1 MTKRTEDRVM
11 RIAVVIPCYK
21 VTNFIVDVV
30 SRIGPEVE
38 RIYAVDDCCPEGS
51 GDFIES
57 HVTDSR
63 VRLLR
68 NPVNKGVGGAVMT
81 GYRQALEDG
90 MDIVVKVDGDGQ
102 MDPALIPLFIN
113 PLVAGEA
120 DYAKGNRFFSAS
132 AVRSMPRL
140 RLFGNA
146 MLSFMTKFSSGYWS
160 IFDPTNGYTAIHAR
174 ALGALD
180 LRTIS
185 ERYFFETD
193 MLIRLGDLR
202 AVVVDVPMRAVYGD
216 EVSGLKIS
224 AILGEF
230 LRKHIKATIRR
241 FTYLYLMRDFNIAS
255 LNLIIGTILMIF
267 GVIFGGI
274 EWVISVRSGIP
285 ASTGT
290 VMLSVL
296 PIIAGLQMLLFFL
309 GYDIAAEP
317 KKPVQRQAV
326 LASLDPVGPH
336 ATRTEQPSDKI
347 TEEV

>member
-1 MTKRTEDRVM
+1 M

-21 VTNFIVDVV
+21 VTKFIVDVID
-30 SRIGPEVE
+30 RIGPDVEV
-38 RIYAVDDCCPEGS
+38 IYAVDDCCPEKS
-51 GDFIES
+51 GDYINK
-57 HVTDSR
+57 HVNDNR
-63 VRLLR
+63 VRVLH
-68 NPVNKGVGGAVMT
+68 NPVNKGVGGAVVT
-81 GYRQALEDG
+81 GYRQALKDG
-90 MDIVVKVDGDGQ
+90 LDIVIKVDGDGQ
-102 MDPALIPLFIN
+102 MDPALIPLFIA
-113 PLVAGEA
+113 PLAAGEA

-132 AVRSMPRL
+132 AVRSMPRV

-146 MLSFMTKFSSGYWS
+146 ILSFMTKFSSGYWS
-160 IFDPTNGYTAIHAR
+160 IFDPSNGYTAIHAR
-174 ALGALD
+174 ALGSID

-202 AVVVDVPMRAVYGD
+202 AVVVDVPMRAVYG
-216 EVSGLKIS
+216 EEISGLRIRT
-224 AILGEF
+224 ILGEF

-255 LNLIIGTILMIF
+255 LNLIMGTILMAF
-267 GVIFGGI
+267 GIVFGGV
-274 EWVISVRSGIP
+274 EWIQSISSGVP

-317 KKPVQRQAV
+317 KKPVQRQVV
-326 LASLDPVGPH
+326 LASLDPAWQNSPASKKTIEKTKEKV
-336 ATRTEQPSDKI
+336 
-347 TEEV
+347 

>member
-1 MTKRTEDRVM
+1 MRDMRETEERPM

-21 VTNFIVDVV
+21 VTNFIVNVIA
-30 SRIGPEVE
+30 RIGPEVE
-38 RIYAVDDCCPEGS
+38 IIYAVDDCCPEGS

-63 VRLLR
+63 IRLLR

-81 GYRQALEDG
+81 GYRQALKDG
-90 MDIVVKVDGDGQ
+90 VDIVIKVDGDGQ
-102 MDPALIPLFIN
+102 MDPALIPLFIS
-113 PLVAGEA
+113 PLAAGEA

-132 AVRSMPRL
+132 AVRSMPRM

-174 ALGALD
+174 ALGSLD

-202 AVVVDVPMRAVYGD
+202 AVVVDVPMRAVYGE
-216 EVSGLKIS
+216 EVSGLRIG

-230 LRKHIKATIRR
+230 LRKHIKATLRR

-267 GVIFGGI
+267 GVIFGGV
-274 EWVISVRSGIP
+274 EWVISIRSGVP

-317 KKPVQRQAV
+317 RKPVQRQAV
-326 LASLDPVGPH
+326 LASLDP
-336 ATRTEQPSDKI
+336 ARSDAAAS
-347 TEEV
+347 EEV

>member
-1 MTKRTEDRVM
+1 MRT
-11 RIAVVIPCYK
+11 AVVIPCYK
-21 VTNFIVDVV
+21 VTRFIVDVID
-30 SRIGPEVE
+30 RIGPEVE
-38 RIYAVDDCCPEGS
+38 KIYAVDDCCPEKS
-51 GDFIES
+51 GDYIKA
-57 HVTDSR
+57 HVGDRR
-63 VRLLR
+63 VQVLR
-68 NPVNKGVGGAVMT
+68 NPINKGVGGAVMT

-90 MDIVVKVDGDGQ
+90 MDIIVKVDGDGQ
-102 MDPALIPLFIN
+102 MDPALIPLFIG
-113 PLVAGEA
+113 PLVAGAA

-160 IFDPTNGYTAIHAR
+160 IFDPSNGYTAIHAR
-174 ALGALD
+174 ALGAME

-216 EVSGLKIS
+216 EISGLRIR

-241 FTYLYLMRDFNIAS
+241 FAYLYLMRDFNIAS
-255 LNLIIGTILMIF
+255 LNLIMGTVLMVF
-267 GVIFGGI
+267 GLLFGCI
-274 EWVISVRSGIP
+274 EWIQSINSGVP

-296 PIIAGLQMLLFFL
+296 PIISGLQMLLFFL

-326 LASLDPVGPH
+326 LATLNMPKAGAEIAEKTPEKV
-336 ATRTEQPSDKI
+336 
-347 TEEV
+347 

>member
-1 MTKRTEDRVM
+1 MRT
-11 RIAVVIPCYK
+11 AVVIPCYK
-21 VTNFIVDVV
+21 VKGFISDVV
-30 SRIGPEVE
+30 ARIGPEVSV
-38 RIYAVDDCCPEGS
+38 IYAVDDCCPEGS
-51 GDFIES
+51 GDFVEENI
-57 HVTDSR
+57 HDPR
-63 VRLLR
+63 VKVLR

-90 MDIVVKVDGDGQ
+90 LDIVVKVDGDGQ
-102 MDPALIPLFIN
+102 MDPALIPLFIR
-113 PLVAGEA
+113 PLEAGEA
-120 DYAKGNRFFSAS
+120 DYVKGNRFFSAT
-132 AVRSMPRL
+132 AVRSMPRM

-174 ALGALD
+174 SLGSLD
-180 LRTIS
+180 LRAVS

-241 FTYLYLMRDFNIAS
+241 FAYLYLMRDFNVAS
-255 LNLIIGTILMIF
+255 LNMIIGSVLLVF
-267 GVIFGGI
+267 GIVFGAV
-274 EWVISVRSGIP
+274 EWIQSAVTGQP
-285 ASTGT
+285 ATTGT

-296 PIIAGLQMLLFFL
+296 PIIVGIQMLLFFL

-326 LASLDPVGPH
+326 LSSLDPADEAEKRP
-336 ATRTEQPSDKI
+336 AQDTPEPQEARS
-347 TEEV
+347 